1 MTVHDCVCISCSN
14 IYQQDISLLFVLLY
28 KEKYLGQ
35 QHVTILLK
43 LLLLIDNCSQGILAD

>member
-1 MTVHDCVCISCSN
+1 MTVFVSCSN

-35 QHVTILLK
+35 QHVTFLLK
-43 LLLLIDNCSQGILAD
+43 LLLNR